1 MNAAITRG
9 KIAAARLRGGR
20 TLADVRMLDGETR
33 SRVEI
38 LLPMGMTAVP
48 REGAD
53 VVVLEIG
60 SRDHLVAL
68 LADDPALRVAGLAPG
83 EIGLRDERGQQVT
96 LTPDGV
102 RITGALKVTIV
113 AAGDVSI
120 ETSANVLITAPLTT
134 VDGSLTVTGGIAVQ
148 GSGGANST
156 LNGNLTM
163 TGTFVL
169 DGITQNTHKHTGVQ
183 AGANTSGGPV
193 N

>member
-1 MNAAITRG
+1 MNTAITRG

-20 TLADVRMLDGETR
+20 TLADVQMLDGETR

-68 LADDPALRVAGLAPG
+68 LADDPALRVTGLGPG

-102 RITGALKVTIV
+102 RVTGALKVTIV
-113 AAGDVSI
+113 ADGDVSI
-120 ETSANVLITAPLTT
+120 ETPANVLVKAPLTT
-134 VDGSLTVTGGIAVQ
+134 VDGNLTVTGGIAVQ
-148 GSGGANST
+148 GDGGANST

-163 TGTFVL
+163 TGTFTL
-169 DGITQNTHKHTGVQ
+169 DGIVQNTHRHTGVQ